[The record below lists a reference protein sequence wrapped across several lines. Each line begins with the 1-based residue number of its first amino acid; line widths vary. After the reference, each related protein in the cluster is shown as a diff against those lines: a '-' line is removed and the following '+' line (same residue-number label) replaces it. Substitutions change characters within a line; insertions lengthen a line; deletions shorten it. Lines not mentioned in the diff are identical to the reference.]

1 MDVGNSLTYLSLAAL
16 AAGTSRSSGSSI
28 SCRSCGCSSSLLSS
42 SVGIFCHDYLSALL
56 LDGLARSLAGAR
68 VGLGTL
74 SAYRK
79 TAAMTNT
86 AVAAEINKTLD
97 IHGDFTPEIA
107 FNCVLGNFSAN
118 LINLILCE
126 ISKLNVVSKTGSL
139 KDVGCAI
146 AADTIDT
153 GKRNYGMLL
162 IRNVNAS
169 YTGHYDTPNKN

>member
-1 MDVGNSLTYLSLAAL
+1 
-16 AAGTSRSSGSSI
+16 
-28 SCRSCGCSSSLLSS
+28 
-42 SVGIFCHDYLSALL
+42 
-56 LDGLARSLAGAR
+56 
-68 VGLGTL
+68 
-74 SAYRK
+74 
-79 TAAMTNT
+79 MTNA

-107 FNCVLGNFSAN
+107 FDCVLGNFSAN